1 MAKQT
6 LKILQC
12 QCFEWKAYFI
22 VCLLTSSISYLGLA
36 LFEINLQSWALK
48 YKTQS
53 WVIIITWFYFWELF
67 FSCIPFHVHLPNRYL
82 LAQSHW
88 WHLLSLYLIW
98 TDFTHCSSIS
108 IAYLHW
114 ASQRWLVTRWKIY
127 SYVKIVYLSALHFR
141 LYSYLNTICNLQSSL
156 STKGRLLWEKRVF
169 MLYHRLKY
177 IGWTVHR
184 N

>member
-1 MAKQT
+1 M
-6 LKILQC
+6 
-12 QCFEWKAYFI
+12 
-22 VCLLTSSISYLGLA
+22 V
-36 LFEINLQSWALK
+36 LFLRNVFL
-48 YKTQS
+48 
-53 WVIIITWFYFWELF
+53 
-67 FSCIPFHVHLPNRYL
+67 
-82 LAQSHW
+82 
-88 WHLLSLYLIW
+88 LYLISCAPTQPVFTCSKSLMTFAVFISVW

-156 STKGRLLWEKRVF
+156 STRGRLLWEKRVF

-184 N
+184 NFRLLKWNIHTYLYTFIFIYLYFTFAYIWYDILYLNFRNHFLLM